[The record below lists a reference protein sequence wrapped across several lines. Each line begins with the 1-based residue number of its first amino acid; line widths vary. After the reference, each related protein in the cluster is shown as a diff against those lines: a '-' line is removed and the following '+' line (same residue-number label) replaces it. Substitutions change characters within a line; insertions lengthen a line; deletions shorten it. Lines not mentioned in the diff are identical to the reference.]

1 MDRTDPNPAVAV
13 MGAGAVGSYFGG
25 MLARAGVP
33 VTLIGRSAHVQAIA
47 QGGLDLDTVSFR
59 QRVPI
64 DASTEA
70 AAVSRAGIVLFCVKS
85 IDNEPASRA
94 IAPHLSPR
102 AVVVSLQNG
111 VDNVE
116 RIYAASGIHALPAV
130 VYVASAL
137 PYPGYVKHSGRGELV
152 VGELRNRTANRG
164 ASALDPDR
172 CQQVTELFTG
182 AGVPCRISTD
192 IEADLWS
199 KFVMNCA
206 ANAVAAIGQTTYGA
220 AVREAHTREVM
231 VCLIE
236 ETIAVARA
244 SGVRLPPVDFVEAG
258 LKFVESIGYATSS
271 TAQDIARGKRTEI
284 DSLNGFIVHR
294 GAELGVPTPVNLTVH
309 ALVKLLEAKN
319 ASTVTPG

>member
-1 MDRTDPNPAVAV
+1 MDRTEANPAVAV

-33 VTLIGRSAHVQAIA
+33 VTLIGRSAHVQAIT

-59 QRVPI
+59 ERVPI

-70 AAVSRAGIVLFCVKS
+70 TAVSRAGIVLFCVKS

-116 RIYAASGIHALPAV
+116 RIYAASGIQALPAV

-137 PYPGYVKHSGRGELV
+137 SCPGHVKHSGRGELV
-152 VGELRNRTANRG
+152 VGELGNRRATV
-164 ASALDPDR
+164 LDRDR
-172 CQQVTELFTG
+172 CQRVTELFTR
-182 AGVPCRISTD
+182 ASVPCRISTD

-244 SGVRLPPVDFVEAG
+244 
-258 LKFVESIGYATSS
+258 
-271 TAQDIARGKRTEI
+271 
-284 DSLNGFIVHR
+284 
-294 GAELGVPTPVNLTVH
+294 
-309 ALVKLLEAKN
+309 
-319 ASTVTPG
+319 